1 MTAVSAGVSSRAIR
15 LVTEVPG
22 PTSREIV
29 ARRDAATPR
38 GAARLTPIA
47 IASAEGAVVVDV
59 DGNHLLDFAGGIGTL
74 ALGHCPPGVV
84 DAVSAQ
90 AGRLI
95 HACAIVASYEPFVR
109 VAERLNELTPGD
121 FAKKT
126 LLMNTGA
133 EAVEAAVNLSRTH
146 TRRQGIVVF
155 EGAYHGRT
163 NLTLAMTSKFG
174 LFKKGLG
181 PFAPEIYRL
190 PFPDLYRRPAGFG
203 EDAWID
209 WQIARLD
216 ECFVSVVDPSHV
228 AAVVVEPVQGE
239 GGFVPAPFRWLV
251 RLRELC
257 DEHGM
262 LLVAD
267 EVQSGFGRTG
277 RLFAIEHAGV
287 VPDLVTMGKSLAA
300 GMPLS
305 AVTGRAEIMDSVHPG
320 GLGGTYSG
328 NPLACAAAL
337 EAIDA
342 ISKPA
347 FLARARE
354 IGVRIRAR
362 LEKLQAEHPELVGD
376 VRGLGPMLAIELVE
390 DPRTR
395 APAMEATAA
404 VNAETLRRGVIT
416 IRAGMRS
423 NCVRFRP
430 PLVLPDAQLEEGMD
444 VVAASVH
451 AVASA
456 RRGGRP

>member
-277 RLFAIEHAGV
+277 RFF
-287 VPDLVTMGKSLAA
+287 
-300 GMPLS
+300 
-305 AVTGRAEIMDSVHPG
+305 
-320 GLGGTYSG
+320 LGSQKPCHHFYHLKRHLPANSRIQQ
-328 NPLACAAAL
+328 NPLASLGILSNTLCAYL
-337 EAIDA
+337 E
-342 ISKPA
+342 
-347 FLARARE
+347 L
-354 IGVRIRAR
+354 
-362 LEKLQAEHPELVGD
+362 
-376 VRGLGPMLAIELVE
+376 
-390 DPRTR
+390 T
-395 APAMEATAA
+395 
-404 VNAETLRRGVIT
+404 
-416 IRAGMRS
+416 
-423 NCVRFRP
+423 
-430 PLVLPDAQLEEGMD
+430 
-444 VVAASVH
+444 
-451 AVASA
+451 
-456 RRGGRP
+456 

>member
-1 MTAVSAGVSSRAIR
+1 MTRISASASGRAIR

-22 PTSREIV
+22 PRSRAIV

-38 GAARLTPIA
+38 GAARLTPLA
-47 IASAEGAVVVDV
+47 IARAEGAVVEDV
-59 DGNHLLDFAGGIGTL
+59 DGNRLLDFAGGIGTL
-74 ALGHCPPGVV
+74 ALGHCPPRVV
-84 DAVSAQ
+84 EAITAQ
-90 AGRLI
+90 AERLI
-95 HACAIVASYEPFVR
+95 HACAIVASYEPFVQ
-109 VAERLNELTPGD
+109 VAERLNELTPGS

-155 EGAYHGRT
+155 EGAYHGRS

-203 EDAWID
+203 EEAWID
-209 WQIARLD
+209 WQITRLD
-216 ECFVSVVDPSHV
+216 ECFVSIVDPSHV
-228 AAVVVEPVQGE
+228 AAIVVEPVQGE

-277 RLFAIEHAGV
+277 RLFAIEHSGV
-287 VPDLVTMGKSLAA
+287 VPDLVTMGKSLAS

-305 AVTGRAEIMDSVHPG
+305 AVTGRAEIMDAIHPG

-328 NPLACAAAL
+328 NPLACVAAL
-337 EAIDA
+337 ESIDA
-342 ISKPA
+342 ISKPE

-362 LEKLQAEHPELVGD
+362 LEKLQSEHPELIGD
-376 VRGLGPMLAIELVE
+376 VRGLGSMLAIELVE
-390 DPRTR
+390 DPETR
-395 APAMEATAA
+395 KPAMEATAA

-423 NCVRFRP
+423 NCVRFLP
-430 PLVLPDAQLEEGMD
+430 PFTLSDAELEEGMD
-444 VVAASVH
+444 VVAEAVH

-456 RRGGRP
+456 RAGRP